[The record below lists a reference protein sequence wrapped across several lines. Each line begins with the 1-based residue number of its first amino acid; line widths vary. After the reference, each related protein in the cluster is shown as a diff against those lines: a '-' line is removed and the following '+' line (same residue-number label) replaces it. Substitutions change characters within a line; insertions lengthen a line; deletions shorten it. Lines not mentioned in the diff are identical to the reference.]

1 MITYIQNVCYIVMRK
16 CFITNLWFWP
26 YINFVIYNL
35 YVSPLHCNHQY
46 HADFDICYD
55 LHGLIIG
62 EHVPHIPEEIFS
74 YIISHQTRTTIHFC
88 LNKKA
93 SVCLRRELKAS
104 RHKSYLNGGE
114 DDELVIVVGPSLR
127 HLWCQDDATVLDIVV
142 VERARHTEYWWLLA
156 GL

>member
-1 MITYIQNVCYIVMRK
+1 MFHNQFVI
-16 CFITNLWFWP
+16 LP

-35 YVSPLHCNHQY
+35 FVSPLHCNHQY
-46 HADFDICYD
+46 HANFDICYD

-74 YIISHQTRTTIHFC
+74 YIVSHQTRTTIRFC

-114 DDELVIVVGPSLR
+114 DDELVIVVGPPLR

-142 VERARHTEYWWLLA
+142 VESARHTEY
-156 GL
+156 